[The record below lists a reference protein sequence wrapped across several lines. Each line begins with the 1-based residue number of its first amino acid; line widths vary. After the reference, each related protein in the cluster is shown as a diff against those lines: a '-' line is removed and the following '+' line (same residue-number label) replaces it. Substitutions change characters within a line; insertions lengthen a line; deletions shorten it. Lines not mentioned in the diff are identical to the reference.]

1 LSTSPGLR
9 SRHQP
14 NLQSA
19 HPLVNVRPRVAPGAS
34 DNSEAS
40 EEREELVGWLESAG
54 GVPHVGHATL
64 PSPGDEHEF
73 LDWISDFY
81 PHRLDRNRP
90 LWEMALL
97 DGLAH
102 GGWAVVW
109 KNITAW
115 STGSAR

>member
-1 LSTSPGLR
+1 MIAG
-9 SRHQP
+9 
-14 NLQSA
+14 
-19 HPLVNVRPRVAPGAS
+19 VRGSGAS
-34 DNSEAS
+34 DNSEAF
-40 EEREELVGWLESAG
+40 EEREDLVGWLVSAG

-102 GGWAVVW
+102 GGVGGGVEKHHCPADALRVEAPPCAYV
-109 KNITAW
+109 
-115 STGSAR
+115 S